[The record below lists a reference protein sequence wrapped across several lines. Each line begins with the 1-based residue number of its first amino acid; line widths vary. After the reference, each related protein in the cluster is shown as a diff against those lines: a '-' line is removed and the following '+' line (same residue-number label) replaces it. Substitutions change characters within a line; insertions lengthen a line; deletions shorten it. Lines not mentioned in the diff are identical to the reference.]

1 MKPTV
6 KISRHSRTGETSG
19 PASQISNRPITDW
32 SYQASGL
39 DVRGGASSFHPKTER
54 GALPPAFHTLSQG
67 FFSAEANWESRAE
80 GALFGVI
87 AALAAWPIALA
98 AHAAMVL
105 MQ

>member
-6 KISRHSRTGETSG
+6 QINRRGRNGETSG

-32 SYQASGL
+32 SYQTSSP
-39 DVRGGASSFHPKTER
+39 DIRGGATPFHP
-54 GALPPAFHTLSQG
+54 GAHRVTLHPAFHTLSQG
-67 FFSAEANWESRAE
+67 FFSAEANRESRAE

-87 AALAAWPIALA
+87 AVLAAWPIALA

-105 MQ
+105 MR